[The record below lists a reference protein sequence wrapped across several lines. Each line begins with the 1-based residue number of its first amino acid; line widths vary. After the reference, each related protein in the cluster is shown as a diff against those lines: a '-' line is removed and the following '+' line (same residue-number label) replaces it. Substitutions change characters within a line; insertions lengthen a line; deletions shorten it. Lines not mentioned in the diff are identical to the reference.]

1 MSGAPAPPKPWA
13 KAGFI
18 LSEAPRSAKL
28 RRVCQG
34 SELVKAL
41 EPYNPCFYEQIVQPL
56 NVEIMAELARRTGAG
71 RG

>member
-1 MSGAPAPPKPWA
+1 MSSGIA
-13 KAGFI
+13 
-18 LSEAPRSAKL
+18 LM
-28 RRVCQG
+28 
-34 SELVKAL
+34 KAL